1 MQRVP
6 TLVLFTHRQAA
17 FSTVR
22 AFSHRAPLLSRA
34 SKDRGRRIKWAAP
47 AAPPVS
53 QATSLPGQ
61 AGTDTA
67 RGGAQSGGLFE
78 GEPAEQKVDEVT
90 PDVIEQEMLAG
101 QDERRREVDGGGR
114 ENFAGTDV
122 GSGGAPSTSSS
133 GAEGEAAADPA
144 DEEVIYTTTPPYNVP
159 LMLSV
164 CFVMSVFC
172 LACADFA
179 RVGVEQYNEE
189 TGKYEVTPAWK
200 RYSLAGGAATIGVG
214 IAVWGS
220 LAPTRVVTKMTLRRV
235 PASLH
240 SPLPFPRD
248 SLVTLENPLT
258 PLLRKL
264 GQKPRTV
271 PLARMRLL
279 GPISD
284 SPKSYHPLIH
294 SEVSKPPGR
303 ISKLFGSLRDKYLA
317 PPSRKPAPT
326 PWNSRRLSHSPF
338 VIEGDRMSYSLAV
351 KRAPAPYSA
360 KGAWCKDWDALE
372 RALLGVDET
381 KWTKR

>member
-6 TLVLFTHRQAA
+6 ALVLLTHRQAA
-17 FSTVR
+17 FSAVR

-34 SKDRGRRIKWAAP
+34 SKDRARRVKWVAP
-47 AAPPVS
+47 AAPS
-53 QATSLPGQ
+53 IAQATTLPGQ
-61 AGTDTA
+61 AGTDAA
-67 RGGAQSGGLFE
+67 RPATQSSGLFE
-78 GEPAEQKVDEVT
+78 GDPAGLKVDEIK
-90 PDVIEQEMLAG
+90 PEDLEREMLAG
-101 QDERRREVDGGGR
+101 QDVLREEVDGGGR
-114 ENFAGTDV
+114 ENLAGTAV
-122 GSGGAPSTSSS
+122 GSGGAPSAPSSS
-133 GAEGEAAADPA
+133 AEGEAAAKG
-144 DEEVIYTTTPPYNVP
+144 EVVYTATPPYSVP

-179 RVGVEQYNEE
+179 RVGVEQYDEE

-248 SLVTLENPLT
+248 SLITLEACFSPLT

-284 SPKSYHPLIH
+284 SPKPYHPLIR
-294 SEVSKPPGR
+294 SEVSKPPSR
-303 ISKLFGSLRDKYLA
+303 LSTLFGPLRAKYLA

-338 VIEGDRMSYSLAV
+338 VVEGDRMSYSLAV
-351 KRAPAPYSA
+351 KRAPAPYSD

-372 RALLGVDET
+372 RALLGVDEA